1 MAAKKIKPMVRL
13 TKDQIRQKQA
23 QIQQYMEASNAST
36 GSLVDSNANVSIK
49 TVSTLGAELQKD
61 FAIQLNRQTL
71 CDYIEKEFGKDLAD
85 EYVEM
90 LESHVLYKHD
100 ESSIT
105 PGTPYCVA
113 INMYPFLEDGML
125 KLGGESKAPKHLES
139 FCGSF
144 INLVFAISS
153 QFAGAVAA
161 VEFLLYFHYFAQ
173 KDYGKDY
180 LLTHGD
186 MIKQKLQ
193 GIIYCLNQPAA
204 ARGYQSVFFNMS
216 VFDRYFFDSMFGHF
230 AFPDGTNIKYDEFN
244 ELQKFFMEWLLEER
258 SKSLL
263 TFPVLTEA
271 SLNENG
277 APKDRDWAE
286 FCADIRS
293 RGLSFF
299 SFNDDSVS
307 ALSSC
312 CRLRN
317 ELDKN
322 DFSYSLGTG
331 GVSTG
336 STSVMT
342 LNVNR
347 FIQDVLRGVDPNM
360 SIEKKKHLVLK
371 HLVLAVRKIQKFQ
384 VAHRHIVEDYIN
396 AGLLSA
402 YTAGFINLDKQFVT
416 IGINGLNEG
425 AEFIGYTVSNNSG
438 YLGFAADFLATIRD
452 LNKKAKEQYGIK
464 FNTELIPGENL
475 GPKNAKWDLADGYVS
490 KRKCYNSY
498 IYLPEDD
505 TCSIPDKFQ
514 MHGGIIADS
523 IDGGSALHLNL
534 AGLPDKE
541 FFLWLRELA
550 AKYHTTYWTTNV
562 KSTCCNSC
570 GHIDFRTL
578 KACPECGSTDLD
590 YSTRIIGFCKK
601 LSSFSKDRQEEEKLR
616 YYH

>member
-125 KLGGESKAPKHLES
+125 KLGGESKAPRHLES

-144 INLVFAISS
+144 INLIFAISS

-271 SLNENG
+271 SLNEDG
-277 APKDRDWAE
+277 SPKDRDWAE

-312 CRLRN
+312 CLTGDTVVSYYKN
-317 ELDKN
+317 GEKFTTTIKELIEQYQSNYGESKIQN
-322 DFSYSLGTG
+322 DIEVDAFNTSTQELERKSVTG
-331 GVSTG
+331 
-336 STSVMT
+336 
-342 LNVNR
+342 
-347 FIQDVLRGVDPNM
+347 
-360 SIEKKKHLVLK
+360 VLK
-371 HLVLAVRKIQKFQ
+371 KRVTESL
-384 VAHRHIVEDYIN
+384 
-396 AGLLSA
+396 
-402 YTAGFINLDKQFVT
+402 YTFS
-416 IGINGLNEG
+416 INGKTITVTSDHPFTVKKIDTDEIMTIPAKML
-425 AEFIGYTVSNNSG
+425 YTHFDE
-438 YLGFAADFLATIRD
+438 YLVPCI
-452 LNKKAKEQYGIK
+452 E
-464 FNTELIPGENL
+464 
-475 GPKNAKWDLADGYVS
+475 
-490 KRKCYNSY
+490 
-498 IYLPEDD
+498 
-505 TCSIPDKFQ
+505 
-514 MHGGIIADS
+514 
-523 IDGGSALHLNL
+523 
-534 AGLPDKE
+534 
-541 FFLWLRELA
+541 
-550 AKYHTTYWTTNV
+550 
-562 KSTCCNSC
+562 
-570 GHIDFRTL
+570 
-578 KACPECGSTDLD
+578 
-590 YSTRIIGFCKK
+590 
-601 LSSFSKDRQEEEKLR
+601 
-616 YYH
+616 